1 MAIRLVVFDVA
12 GTTVHDGGGAVQRAM
27 RDAIGATGLTLREG
41 AMDGVTG
48 MAKPQAIRTLL
59 EGHGR
64 DELLP
69 RADEIHDDFVAR
81 MRRYYREDRG
91 VVPVSG
97 ATATFAALRSAG
109 VRVALNTGFSRA
121 ILDEILERLEWAGT
135 DTPLDATISSDE
147 VPRGRP
153 YPDMIDA
160 LRTRLGGIAYT
171 EVAKVG
177 DTPVDLHEGAMA
189 RCGLVVG
196 VLSGAHTLESLM
208 QHPSDALIPSVAEL
222 PNLLRDRGLMP
233 NNKA

>member
-27 RDAIGATGLTLREG
+27 RDAIGATGLMLREG

-48 MAKPQAIRTLL
+48 MAKPEAIRTLL

-69 RADEIHDDFVAR
+69 QVDAIHNDFVVR
-81 MRRYYREDRG
+81 MRRYYRDDRG
-91 VVPVSG
+91 VVPVPG
-97 ATATFAALRSAG
+97 ATATFAALRAAD
-109 VRVALNTGFSRA
+109 VRVALNTGFSRT
-121 ILDEILERLEWAGT
+121 ILDEILRRLEWDGPDA
-135 DTPLDATISSDE
+135 PIDATISSDE

-160 LRTRLGGIAYT
+160 LRARLGGIAYT

-177 DTPVDLHEGAMA
+177 DTPVDLHEGTMA

-208 QHPSDALIPSVAEL
+208 QHPSDVLVPSVADV

-233 NNKA
+233 SS

>member
-27 RDAIGATGLTLREG
+27 RDAIGVTGLMLRDG

-64 DELLP
+64 DELVP
-69 RADEIHDDFVAR
+69 QVDAIHDDFVSR
-81 MRRYYREDRG
+81 MRRYYREDRA
-91 VVPVSG
+91 VMPVAG
-97 ATATFAALRSAG
+97 ATATFAALRAAG
-109 VRVALNTGFSRA
+109 VKVALNTGFSRA
-121 ILDEILERLEWAGT
+121 ILDEVLDRLDWAGPEG
-135 DTPLDATISSDE
+135 PLDATISSDE

-160 LRTRLGGIAYT
+160 LRTRLGGIAYS

-196 VLSGAHTLESLM
+196 VLSGAHPLESLM
-208 QHPSDALIPSVAEL
+208 QHPNDALVNSVAEV
-222 PNLLRDRGLMP
+222 PGLLRERGLMP
-233 NNKA
+233 AI